1 MINFKITFLFF
12 LLCLHHSIT
21 VSQKRIIV
29 GADQVEKYL
38 PLLKDKKVGIV
49 AHQASIV
56 NSKTHLVDSL
66 VSLKI
71 NIKKV
76 FAPEHGFRGELDA
89 GEVFTNNFDRK
100 TKLPIISL
108 YGKKKKPSD
117 EDLNGISVMVFDL
130 QDVGARFYTYLST
143 LHYIMEACSEKNI
156 PLILLD
162 RPNPNIHYVDG
173 PVLDLE
179 NKSFVG
185 MHPVPIVYGMTIGE
199 YAKMINGEGWLNEG
213 KRCDLNVIKIENY
226 NHKTPYN
233 LKIRPSPN
241 LPNPQSVALY
251 PSLCLLEQTLV
262 SIGRGTE
269 MQFQVYGS
277 PEFPRGIFS
286 FTPRPNF
293 GAKNPKLKNEI
304 CYGIDLRKVKR
315 PDQIEIKWL
324 IDSYSKFQIKENF
337 FLEGFN
343 KISGTKNLKE
353 QIINGLSEKEIR
365 MSWKLK
371 LDEFKKIRKK
381 YLLYP

>member
-29 GADQVEKYL
+29 GADQLEKYL

-56 NSKTHLVDSL
+56 NSKTHLIDSL

-117 EDLNGISVMVFDL
+117 EDLNGISIMVFDL

-162 RPNPNIHYVDG
+162 RPNPNIHYIDG

-213 KRCDLNVIKIENY
+213 KRCDLNIIQIENY
-226 NHKTPYN
+226 NHKTSYD

-286 FTPRPNF
+286 FTPKPNF

-304 CYGIDLRKVKR
+304 CYGLDLREVER

>member
-89 GEVFTNNFDRK
+89 GEVFTNNFDPK
-100 TKLPIISL
+100 TKLPVISL

-117 EDLNGISVMVFDL
+117 EDLNGISIMVFDL

-199 YAKMINGEGWLNEG
+199 YARMINGEGWLNEG
-213 KRCDLNVIKIENY
+213 KRCDLNVIQIENY
-226 NHKTPYN
+226 NHKTSYD

-286 FTPRPNF
+286 FTPKPNF

-304 CYGIDLRKVKR
+304 CYGLDLRKVER

>member
-21 VSQKRIIV
+21 VSQKKIIV
-29 GADQVEKYL
+29 GADQLEKYL

-117 EDLNGISVMVFDL
+117 EDLNGISIMVFDL

-213 KRCDLNVIKIENY
+213 KRCDLNVIQIENY
-226 NHKTPYN
+226 NHKTSYD

-286 FTPRPNF
+286 FTPKPNF

-304 CYGIDLRKVKR
+304 CYGLDLREVER

>member
-12 LLCLHHSIT
+12 LLCLNHGICI
-21 VSQKRIIV
+21 SQKKIIV
-29 GADQVEKYL
+29 GAEQIDKFL
-38 PLLKDKKVGIV
+38 PILKNKKVGIV
-49 AHQASIV
+49 AHQASII

-66 VSLKI
+66 LSLNV
-71 NIKKV
+71 NIQKV
-76 FAPEHGFRGELDA
+76 FAPEHGFRGTLDA
-89 GEVFTNNFDRK
+89 GEVFTNNIDNK
-100 TKLPIISL
+100 TKLPVISL

-117 EDLNGISVMVFDL
+117 EDLNGISIMVFDL
-130 QDVGARFYTYLST
+130 QDVGVRFYTYLST

-156 PLILLD
+156 PLLLLD
-162 RPNPNIHYVDG
+162 RPNPNIHYIDG
-173 PVLDLE
+173 PVLDLD

-213 KRCDLNVIKIENY
+213 KKCDLKVIQIKNY
-226 NHKTPYN
+226 NHKTSYD

-241 LPNPQSVALY
+241 LPNAQSVSLY
-251 PSLCLLEQTLV
+251 PSLCLLEQTLI

-277 PEFPRGIFS
+277 PKFPKNIFR
-286 FTPRPNF
+286 FTPISNF
-293 GAKNPKLKNEI
+293 GSKNPKLKNQI
-304 CYGIDLRKVKR
+304 CYGVDLRKVKR
-315 PDQIEIKWL
+315 PNQIEIKWL
-324 IDSYSKFQIKENF
+324 IDSYSKFPIKDSF

-353 QIINGLSEKEIR
+353 QIINGVNEKEIR
-365 MSWKLK
+365 MSWNLK
-371 LDEFKKIRKK
+371 LEQFKKIRKK

>member
-56 NSKTHLVDSL
+56 NSKTHLIDSL

-100 TKLPIISL
+100 TNLPIISL

-117 EDLNGISVMVFDL
+117 EDLNGISIMVFDL

-213 KRCDLNVIKIENY
+213 KRCDLNVIQIENY
-226 NHKTPYN
+226 NHKTSYN

-304 CYGIDLRKVKR
+304 CYGLDLRKVER
-315 PDQIEIKWL
+315 PNQIEIKWL